1 MEAIA
6 SIIGILS
13 AGGSAAVIVI
23 LALIVVYFTWEHI
36 RMLRTIDKYQQMI
49 TNNRDQYTDSIIEIV
64 DRYHKGNI
72 EMIQALN
79 EIKVVLAAL
88 HKSIT

>member
-6 SIIGILS
+6 SIISILS

-23 LALIVVYFTWEHI
+23 LALIVAYFTWEHV

>member
-6 SIIGILS
+6 SIISILS

-23 LALIVVYFTWEHI
+23 LALIVVYFTWEHV